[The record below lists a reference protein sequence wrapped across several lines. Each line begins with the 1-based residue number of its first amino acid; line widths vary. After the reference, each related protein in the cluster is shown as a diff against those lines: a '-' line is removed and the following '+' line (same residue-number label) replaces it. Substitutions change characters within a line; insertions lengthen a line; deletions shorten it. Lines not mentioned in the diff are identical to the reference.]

1 MQQNETTLQVVCS
14 NPDLV
19 IENNFSD
26 TFLQPGKVVKEL
38 KYLSK
43 KFKIKDFRCNGS
55 MSWILTEDGELWGTG
70 YNGGDA
76 FGFLS
81 VNNTSRQR
89 GWSRKATN
97 VKSFHSTN
105 NNTFYILNNG
115 DMYCCGKNYYGQM
128 GYGSSGS
135 SSRSK
140 FARRAT
146 NVKFATTDGCRSYY
160 ISNDGTVYAAG
171 EGSYGTITAN
181 ADRNSIT
188 TWVKSI
194 DASKKVR
201 YITSSDDDYAFYID
215 ENNDLYGIGKH
226 YHGALG
232 LGSTSSSAWVKD
244 WKYIASNVKIVYTG
258 NGNSWYL
265 TYDGELY
272 TTGRAGQDGVAEARS
287 KFTLTKTGVKDI
299 YTDHDW
305 SYGTYYYI
313 LENGDLYAAGYTRYG
328 SFGTGS
334 TTSKQYT
341 TPIKI
346 ASNVVKVSGNYN
358 GTAYLDI
365 NGDWY
370 VAGGDSGM
378 YCWDAACT
386 SGLTKFT
393 KAYHPSQ
400 NVWTE
405 NGEKQSPSNYG
416 LTITGT
422 PALNDTLTLTFNT
435 KVLAPPMETRLTVNA
450 SNEFLQV
457 INNYKGSQ
465 SEPGIV
471 SCDLTYGLGFDKVQQ
486 AKVFD
491 EGICYIDSYGDLYF
505 KGNFKYGSSGDGT
518 IEDVLYEEETKKA
531 SNVKKVGGSSVN
543 TFYINKQNEL
553 YVCGQNTYGQLG
565 VGTTQDVLEFTKIA
579 DNVKDAVLYE
589 TLMYIT
595 QDNDLYVCGRNDLGQ
610 LGIGN
615 TANISTPHKVAINVD
630 YISADAEST
639 WYISRGEL
647 YGTGYNANGKQGSGD
662 TQNVLTFTKRAEN
675 VKMVAASDDS
685 VQYITNEGELYCA
698 GQTKNNEMFNGVI
711 EEGIYTKFTKCNENI
726 KYLYLGSNIRYY
738 VKDNGNLYV
747 VGNNINGEYGDA
759 QTTPDTP
766 EAGTT
771 PVLVAQDVERAGY
784 CHYYDINGHLFMC
797 GDNTYGQ
804 IIKDEPVAQTYSLRR
819 SVSADSLL
827 PWTDVTKTEIG
838 WTNENNEI
846 INLDDINIEVQ
857 GEPEE
862 GDKLSL
868 TFNTRR
874 LIPVGL
880 DVAHGDRVGFR
891 FVTAEQYDQLLKDE
905 LVTGN
910 LIYAIT
916 DGKTL
921 LMGNK
926 PYSINNKFVEEY
938 PKYPAQGVIYF
949 NTTTQGVKMY
959 NGAEWTS
966 LVPDIRT
973 SMDQVEL
980 DEDLLT
986 AKAIKDFIDP
996 QINESLVADVTY
1008 DNLQNIFTVTSIDGN
1023 TKQLA
1028 LRNIISSITYE
1039 NNTFTFNKLG
1049 TEDVIT
1055 LPEENYLIDANFDGR
1070 TLHLILKGGAIIS
1083 VDLLSL
1089 LNIFTEAETNSAIA
1103 TINDDTL
1110 QIDVKLSSQNGNGI
1124 LDVDGLYVP
1133 KHLIHSASNTSSVS
1147 LDITDNKLTGHIN
1160 VSQAEGN
1167 SLILNEDGLYTNTVP
1182 IDLYYDK
1189 IQLDELL
1196 DARKDKQEFVQEID
1210 LKIEPHL
1217 VYEKE
1222 QQYNITEMDDHKA
1235 WRTI

>member
-26 TFLQPGKVVKEL
+26 TFEQSGKLVKEFIYTKFPDEIKQISTADDCSWL
-38 KYLSK
+38 IDSK
-43 KFKIKDFRCNGS
+43 NDLYYTGDFKG
-55 MSWILTEDGELWGTG
+55 
-70 YNGGDA
+70 
-76 FGFLS
+76 
-81 VNNTSRQR
+81 
-89 GWSRKATN
+89 
-97 VKSFHSTN
+97 
-105 NNTFYILNNG
+105 
-115 DMYCCGKNYYGQM
+115 
-128 GYGSSGS
+128 GYGAGSGS
-135 SSRSK
+135 SSTVIKNFTKKVSDIKMVSCGSGSTTYLTNSGDLYYAGWARSSGIGSDCK
-140 FARRAT
+140 TFKKVRT
-146 NVKFATTDGCRSYY
+146 NVKYVSCCVNATW
-160 ISNDGTVYAAG
+160 I
-171 EGSYGTITAN
+171 
-181 ADRNSIT
+181 
-188 TWVKSI
+188 
-194 DASKKVR
+194 
-201 YITSSDDDYAFYID
+201 ID
-215 ENNDLYGIGKH
+215 ENNDLYGCGYGQYGEQGSNSTPLEILSFTKRAENVKMVACSKYATAYITNDGDLYVCGRGENLGLGVKYDALVKVFTKAASNAQFVSMGDNNIWYIDNDGNLYGAGEPIDGKQGNGSQSAYVSAIVTTFTKRAENVKYVEAGNLSTFYINNDNELWGTGNGAVMGHNDYSTNATRFKKIADNVKLVSCKH
-226 YHGALG
+226 YHGFYVTLDNYMYGTGNSTYG
-232 LGSTSSSAWVKD
+232 LGSNITSRVIVFKD
-244 WKYIASNVKIVYTG
+244 LSRYITEWKDTNNET
-258 NGNSWYL
+258 
-265 TYDGELY
+265 
-272 TTGRAGQDGVAEARS
+272 
-287 KFTLTKTGVKDI
+287 
-299 YTDHDW
+299 
-305 SYGTYYYI
+305 
-313 LENGDLYAAGYTRYG
+313 
-328 SFGTGS
+328 
-334 TTSKQYT
+334 
-341 TPIKI
+341 
-346 ASNVVKVSGNYN
+346 
-358 GTAYLDI
+358 I
-365 NGDWY
+365 NLAD
-370 VAGGDSGM
+370 
-378 YCWDAACT
+378 
-386 SGLTKFT
+386 
-393 KAYHPSQ
+393 
-400 NVWTE
+400 
-405 NGEKQSPSNYG
+405 YG
-416 LTITGT
+416 LTLTGT
-422 PALNDTLTLTFNT
+422 PVVNDKLTLTFTT
-435 KVLAPPMETRLTVNA
+435 KVLTPPMETRLTVGT
-450 SNEFLQV
+450 SNESLQV
-457 INNYKGSQ
+457 INNYKGTK

-531 SNVKKVGGSSVN
+531 TNVKKVGGSSVN

-565 VGTTQDVLEFTKIA
+565 VGTTEDVLEFTKIA

-615 TANISTPHKVAINVD
+615 TDNISTPHKVAINVD

-662 TQNVLTFTKRAEN
+662 TENVLTFTKRAEN

-711 EEGIYTKFTKCNENI
+711 EEGIYTTFTKCNENI

-804 IIKDEPVAQTYSLRR
+804 IIKDEPAAQTYSLRR

-846 INLDDINIEVQ
+846 VNLDDINVEVQ

-862 GDKLSL
+862 GDKISL

-949 NTTTQGVKMY
+949 NTTTRGVKMY

-973 SMDQVEL
+973 SIDQVEL

-1023 TKQLA
+1023 TKQLP

-1133 KHLIHSASNTSSVS
+1133 KHLIHSAGNTSSVL
-1147 LDITDNKLTGHIN
+1147 LDITDNKLTGDVNI
-1160 VSQAEGN
+1160 SQAEGN
-1167 SLILNEDGLYTNTVP
+1167 CLILNEDGLYTNTVP

-1196 DARKDKQEFVQEID
+1196 DARKDEQEFVQEID

-1222 QQYNITEMDDHKA
+1222 QQYNITEMDEHKG
-1235 WRTI
+1235 WRAI